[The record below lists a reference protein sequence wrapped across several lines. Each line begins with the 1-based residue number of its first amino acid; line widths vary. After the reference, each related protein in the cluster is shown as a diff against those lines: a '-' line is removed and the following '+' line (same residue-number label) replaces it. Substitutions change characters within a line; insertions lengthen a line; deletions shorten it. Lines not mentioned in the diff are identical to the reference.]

1 MSVPSALLH
10 AVGMQGLHSDS
21 HYLSAV
27 AAMGQKLGLVLQAP
41 LFDVTGQC
49 IAQSGAKVDRTLLQ
63 KMAGNQI
70 ANAIDDVVALD
81 DLVDVPALEAEFMT
95 MCQSAEL
102 PRLLTLSLGEKHRWR
117 LIAPIAEMYWPRQA
131 QFKLALM
138 RDQWPNLYAHSL
150 CVAMVSA
157 YLGICEQMPEQRLT
171 QLVAAGLMHDTGMLC
186 MDRSWID
193 SSYQL
198 TQEERK
204 QLSQHSVTA
213 MQIVQAAGGM
223 GADVEDAI
231 LEHHERMDGTGYPRQ
246 LTGEKI
252 SKLGRIV
259 MLAEVVTAIF
269 DKHAGDQ
276 PAHRLTLTLKMNR
289 QRYDTE
295 LIAHIYRLLKHSPEM
310 QGEHAAQIDTEI
322 LATEVRHSMVVL
334 TMLIEHWKKLKVK
347 LPEKWQLLPSGRAGV
362 YLDLRIAALE
372 STLNEAGALPEQQM
386 SMMHVFREAP
396 HALNEQALI
405 NREALWQIQ
414 AVIHTCQRR
423 WPQVNQPNEVVP
435 KAVHDWI
442 QRATTM
448 LQTKNPAAAKT
459 AKA

>member
-1 MSVPSALLH
+1 MSVPSASLH
-10 AVGMQGLHSDS
+10 AVGMQGLHSDI

-27 AAMGQKLGLVLQAP
+27 AAMGQKMGLSLQAP
-41 LFDVTGQC
+41 LINAEGQSIADTGT
-49 IAQSGAKVDRTLLQ
+49 KVDFGLL
-63 KMAGNQI
+63 KRIAGQQLGS
-70 ANAIDDVVALD
+70 AIDDAVDLA

-95 MCQSAEL
+95 LCQSVEL
-102 PRLLTLSLGEKHRWR
+102 PKLLTLSLGEKHRWR
-117 LIAPIAEMYWPRQA
+117 LIAPIAEMHWPRQA
-131 QFKLALM
+131 QFKLAVM
-138 RDQWPNLYAHSL
+138 RDQWPQLYTHSL
-150 CVAMVSA
+150 CVAMVSV
-157 YLGICEQMPEQRLT
+157 YLGICEQFPENRLA
-171 QLVAAGLMHDTGMLC
+171 QLASAGLLHDTGMLF
-186 MDRSWID
+186 MNKSWID
-193 SSYQL
+193 PAYQL

-204 QLSQHSVTA
+204 QLSQHSIAA

-223 GADVEDAI
+223 GGEVEDAI

-276 PAHRLTLTLKMNR
+276 PAQRLTLMLKMNR
-289 QRYDTE
+289 QRYDTQ
-295 LIAHIYRLLKHSPEM
+295 LIAHIYRLLKHSIEM
-310 QGEHAAQIDTEI
+310 QGEHAAQIDIEI

-334 TMLIEHWKKLKVK
+334 TMLIEHWKKLKAK

-372 STLNEAGALPEQQM
+372 NTLNEAGALPEQQM

-396 HALNEQALI
+396 QALNDQAII

-414 AVIHTCQRR
+414 ASIHTCQRR
-423 WPQVNQPNEVVP
+423 WPQVKQPSEVVP
-435 KAVHDWI
+435 KAVYDWM
-442 QRATTM
+442 QRANTM
-448 LQTKNPAAAKT
+448 LQARNPAQN
-459 AKA
+459 KALK